1 MIRIHI
7 DENLCT
13 GCSICIEFCPKNV
26 LSRSTQ
32 RSLKG
37 VYAAWVENLKAC
49 TLCRMCELY
58 CPDFAVAVEGEKDE

>member
-13 GCSICIEFCPKNV
+13 GCSICIEFCPKKI
-26 LSRSTQ
+26 LSHSTQ

-37 VYAAWVENLKAC
+37 VYPARVENLKAC
-49 TLCRMCELY
+49 TLCGMCELY
-58 CPDFAVAVEGEKDE
+58 CPDFAIAVEGEKDE

>member
-1 MIRIHI
+1 MIMIHI

-13 GCSICIEFCPKNV
+13 GCSICIEFCPKRV

-37 VYAAWVENLKAC
+37 VYPARVENLEAC
-49 TLCRMCELY
+49 TLCRICELY
-58 CPDFAVAVEGEKDE
+58 CPDFAIAVEGEKDE